1 MIISGFKNEVPVGIK
16 MMLLASV
23 MLCCSELSSQVLFGI
38 DISDPN
44 NTKGYQY
51 NNSLDAAGTEVYV
64 KNNPGMFDRV
74 LLNKGLG
81 YVCTINH
88 PTANR
93 FIAVY
98 DSLVAAYGY
107 ESENKDVIPPEATGE
122 IIELCLFVAD
132 GKARIVRFWYERKF
146 NIKLDF
152 SQKDLEVFVSFF

>member
-1 MIISGFKNEVPVGIK
+1 MI
-16 MMLLASV
+16 LLGV
-23 MLCCSELSSQVLFGI
+23 VLFCCRELSSQTLFGI

-64 KNNPGMFDRV
+64 KNDPGIFDRV

-93 FIAVY
+93 FVAVY
-98 DSLVAAYGY
+98 DSLVAVYGY
-107 ESENKDVIPPEATGE
+107 ESENKDVIPAEATGDV
-122 IIELCLFVAD
+122 IELCMLVAD
-132 GKARIVRFWYERKF
+132 GKARIIRFWYERRF

-152 SQKDLEVFVSFF
+152 GQKDLEVFISFF

>member
-1 MIISGFKNEVPVGIK
+1 MILNNRFVLPAK
-16 MMLLASV
+16 MILLAAIFLYCGKSA
-23 MLCCSELSSQVLFGI
+23 SQTLFGI
-38 DISDPN
+38 DISDPYN
-44 NTKGYQY
+44 IKGYQY

-64 KNNPGMFDRV
+64 KNDPGMFDRV

-93 FIAVY
+93 FVAVY

-107 ESENKDVIPPEATGE
+107 ENENKDEIPADATGE
-122 IIELCLFVAD
+122 IMELCLMVSD
-132 GKARIVRFWYERKF
+132 GKARIVRFWYERRF

-152 SQKDLEVFVSFF
+152 GQKDLEVFISFF